1 MTVSKLSLNTDS
13 DLFNYLAVNEV
24 GSPAKEEL
32 NLFLWLLCQEVC
44 GYVYGRLDLRS
55 LHPKSP
61 SHVDPADPVFWVPA
75 DVCLGVRKPTYAGR
89 HVLIET
95 SCKLVV
101 FGSKSSV

>member
-1 MTVSKLSLNTDS
+1 MRV
-13 DLFNYLAVNEV
+13 LFNYLAVNEV

-75 DVCLGVRKPTYAGR
+75 HVCLEVRKPNSAK
-89 HVLIET
+89 ET
-95 SCKLVV
+95 RTSRD
-101 FGSKSSV
+101 KSPTKKWGAL